1 MAGALMSAL
10 LGVGPGKQ
18 RRPLVVLGPSGSG
31 RSALLFRAALVGSG
45 VAPAPA
51 TVMFLS
57 PHPLE
62 RLPCGEGDVDA
73 SVMQRIQFLYPP
85 SFQLLFQVVANL
97 QQTSCPTLVVL
108 DGLEKYLS
116 SCPGP
121 SVAAQLVA
129 LLLDTVNHFSQKLS
143 RMSLGCQLLV
153 SMRFPGEAGEDTEYL
168 SVVERYFEARLW
180 LHPEA
185 VEHAGSA
192 SHGVSKVTRA
202 RLSQTGSQDQEWLLR
217 FEPEGKMK
225 ISPLPCKSEKDHGA
239 ASENDRPTGAEAQA
253 FPPGS

>member
-10 LGVGPGKQ
+10 LGVVPGKPQ
-18 RRPLVVLGPSGSG
+18 RCPLVVLGPSGSG
-31 RSALLFRAALVGSG
+31 RSALLFRAALLGSG
-45 VAPAPA
+45 AAPAPA
-51 TVMFLS
+51 T
-57 PHPLE
+57 
-62 RLPCGEGDVDA
+62 
-73 SVMQRIQFLYPP
+73 RIQFLYPP
-85 SFQLLFQVVANL
+85 SFQELFQVVANL

-143 RMSLGCQLLV
+143 RVSLGCQLLV

-180 LHPEA
+180 LYPEA
-185 VEHAGSA
+185 EESPGSA
-192 SHGVSKVTRA
+192 SYGVPKVTRA
-202 RLSQTGSQDQEWLLR
+202 RLSQPGSQDQEWLLR

-225 ISPLPCKSEKDHGA
+225 ISPLSCRSENNRGA
-239 ASENDRPTGAEAQA
+239 ASENDRPAGAEAQA
-253 FPPGS
+253 LPPGS